1 MEGQQSS
8 GGVALSEAVTR
19 LEELEQRVEGL
30 EAENEDLRKEN
41 EQLRDRVDE
50 LEDDQ
55 DDLQSEFWELE
66 EYLYGEYGYGLGAT
80 KLKKKGVLER
90 LEEVDDLV
98 DRIEDGDL
106 QDKPEPGPSVKTETP
121 LEDVVALPDNIA
133 ESELTAN
140 QRRARFVASDITDYA
155 TFTGKTAGGGYALSS
170 SDLRRVLVARFDDVA
185 GHAETVRRIV
195 DWLDEL
201 GQDTVRIS
209 KRDGE
214 RRVVFEE
221 EGARRLAKLGG
232 LETHVSVS
240 EVPG

>member
-1 MEGQQSS
+1 MCENC
-8 GGVALSEAVTR
+8 VPC
-19 LEELEQRVEGL
+19 EEF
-30 EAENEDLRKEN
+30 
-41 EQLRDRVDE
+41 EQLRDRVENELEEERERRRKAEKERDQLQERVDE
-50 LEDDQ
+50 LEESQ
-55 DDLQSEFWELE
+55 EVVEKSVWTLE
-66 EYLYGEYGYGLGAT
+66 ECVYGDYGYTTGSERLEKT
-80 KLKKKGVLER
+80 SVLER
-90 LEEVDDLV
+90 LDEVDDLV

-106 QDKPEPGPSVKTETP
+106 QDKPEPGPSVETETP
-121 LEDVVALPDNIA
+121 LEDVVALPDKIA